1 MIPASFEYIRA
12 DSVSAAIEFLVKNPD
27 AKLVAGGHRLLP
39 MLKLRLA
46 QPSLLIDISRVA
58 EMKGIEVTG
67 SIRLGALCTHR
78 QILAS
83 DTLNDILPV
92 LRATADLIADPLVR
106 NRGTIGGALA
116 NADPSAD
123 WPAVVIALGGELELV
138 GPRGSRRMLAR
149 DFFLGLMTTA
159 LAADE
164 ILTAVHIPRPGP
176 SDKSAYR
183 KVRHP
188 ASGYAVVGVAAR
200 VAVDQGRITAATIG
214 ITGAASAPFESLATG
229 AYLVGQSVSSE
240 TIAQAASFA
249 ARDVDYL
256 ADNYASEN
264 YRRHLVMTETKRLLT
279 GLFAETNHVPT
290 EPPRPSGDDL
300 SPRVS
305 RDRLR

>member
-12 DSVSAAIEFLVKNPD
+12 DSVSAAIGFLAENPD
-27 AKLVAGGHRLLP
+27 AKLVAGGHSLLP

-58 EMKGIEVTG
+58 ELKGIKIKE
-67 SIRLGALCTHR
+67 SIRFGALCTHQ

-83 DTLNDILPV
+83 EALNDVLPV
-92 LRATADLIADPLVR
+92 MRATADLIADPLVR

-138 GPRGSRRMLAR
+138 SPRGSRRMPAR

-164 ILTAVHIPRPGP
+164 ILTAIHIPLPGP
-176 SDKSAYR
+176 LDRSAYR
-183 KVRHP
+183 KIRHP
-188 ASGYAVVGVAAR
+188 ASGYAVVGIAAR
-200 VAVDQGRITAATIG
+200 VALDRGRIAAATIG
-214 ITGAASAPFESLATG
+214 ITGAAVAPFESLAAG
-229 AYLVGQSVSSE
+229 AYLAGQSVSSE
-240 TIAQAASFA
+240 AIAQAALIA
-249 ARDVDYL
+249 AQNVDYL
-256 ADNYASEN
+256 ADSYASEN

-279 GLFAETNHVPT
+279 GLFAE
-290 EPPRPSGDDL
+290 R
-300 SPRVS
+300 
-305 RDRLR
+305 